1 MEDYSKV
8 AVVKR
13 NYAATLEKVRGAIR
27 PTSLLWREACSAR
40 SKIKREK
47 KVARTPQKAS
57 GKGCRRR
64 TTRAE
69 VKCNCTLPLSE
80 HSNIQ

>member
-13 NYAATLEKVRGAIR
+13 NNEATLEKVRGAIR
-27 PTSLLWREACSAR
+27 PTSLLWREACSAH
-40 SKIKREK
+40 SKIKRK
-47 KVARTPQKAS
+47 KTRSNSSKS
-57 GKGCRRR
+57 FWKKGCDSSWSENV
-64 TTRAE
+64 T
-69 VKCNCTLPLSE
+69 NTLPLSE

>member
-40 SKIKREK
+40 SKIKRKKLSRGLVKKLLE
-47 KVARTPQKAS
+47 KVAADARLELK
-57 GKGCRRR
+57 
-64 TTRAE
+64 
-69 VKCNCTLPLSE
+69 
-80 HSNIQ
+80 